1 MASSLNDREIE
12 LLIDVALGKKRAD
25 LVVRNGRLVNVYTGE
40 ILDRQSV
47 AVKGSRIAYVG
58 EGIETMIGENT
69 RVIEAA
75 GQYIA
80 PGLIDG
86 HNHVDAVYRCSEFV
100 RCVLPRG
107 TTAVVTEVSAIT
119 NALGAEGLHWFVEDA
134 LSQPMRFYVVAP
146 PLVPAYPKFE
156 TSRDFSFED
165 FKELMKKHF
174 VVGVGET
181 YWTRVL
187 EKDRRVLKQYAEA
200 LYQSKALDGHAAGA
214 KGQKLQAYAA
224 AGTTSCHE
232 TVTPEE
238 ALEKLRLGMYVMIR
252 EGFIRHDLEAI
263 CPIKD
268 QPIDFRR
275 VMLVTD
281 TMSPE
286 MMIREGLMNA
296 LTKKAVSLG
305 FDPVRAVQMA
315 SINAAERY
323 KLDDLGGI
331 APGKLADILV
341 IKDLE
346 DFVCTWVIVGGEIVA
361 REGSL
366 LGEVGGCYYPP
377 EFCES
382 IRIPSVQPDDL
393 RVPASRP
400 KVKVRVVRA
409 RNETITDGVIEEL
422 NTVEGNVVSDPG
434 RDILKMTV
442 INKSSETLGRSMGF
456 VQGIGLRRGAVAT
469 TLAWDTYNI
478 VALGVSDQEIAF
490 AINRLRELRGGIV
503 VIEGETVLSELA
515 LPIGGMMS
523 DSPMEVLS
531 EQIDDLERAFQRLGS
546 RLVRAYLVI
555 QTLAFTGL
563 PFLRLTDR
571 GLLDLRKRQIVDVIV
586 S

>member
-1 MASSLNDREIE
+1 MVPSLSSGEIE
-12 LLIDVALGKKRAD
+12 TLIDVALGKEPAD
-25 LVVRNGRLVNVYTGE
+25 LVLRNGRLVNVYTGE

-47 AVKGSRIAYVG
+47 AVKRNRIAYVG
-58 EGIETMIGENT
+58 EEIETMIGENT
-69 RVIEAA
+69 CIIDAA

-119 NALGAEGLHWFVEDA
+119 NALGAEGLRWFIEDA
-134 LSQPMRFYVVAP
+134 LSQPMRFYIVAP
-146 PLVPAYPKFE
+146 PLVPPYSGFE
-156 TSRDFSFED
+156 TSRDFSLDD
-165 FKELMKKHF
+165 FAELMEKDF

-181 YWTRVL
+181 YWTRVV

-200 LYQSKALDGHAAGA
+200 LHRSKPLDGHAAGA

-232 TVTPEE
+232 TVSPEE

-252 EGFIRHDLEAI
+252 EGFIRHDLEAVY
-263 CPIKD
+263 PIKD

-275 VMLVTD
+275 VTLVSD
-281 TMSPE
+281 TMSPG
-286 MMIREGLMNA
+286 MMVREGLVNA

-346 DFVCTWVIVGGEIVA
+346 DFICTWVIVGGEIVA
-361 REGSL
+361 REGAL
-366 LGEVGGCYYPP
+366 LRDTGGCQVPR

-382 IRIPSVQPDDL
+382 IRIPSVCPRDL
-393 RVPASRP
+393 CVPASHL

-409 RNETITDGVIEEL
+409 LNETITDGVIEEL
-422 NTVEGNVVSDPG
+422 KTVEGNVVSDPS

-442 INKSSETLGRSMGF
+442 INKSKEVLERGMGF

-515 LPIGGMMS
+515 LPIGGVIS

-531 EQIDDLERAFQRLGS
+531 EKIDDLERAFKKLGS
-546 RLVRAYLVI
+546 PLARAYLVI

-563 PFLRLTDR
+563 PFLRLTDK
-571 GLLDLRKRQIVDVIV
+571 GLLDLRKRQMVDVII